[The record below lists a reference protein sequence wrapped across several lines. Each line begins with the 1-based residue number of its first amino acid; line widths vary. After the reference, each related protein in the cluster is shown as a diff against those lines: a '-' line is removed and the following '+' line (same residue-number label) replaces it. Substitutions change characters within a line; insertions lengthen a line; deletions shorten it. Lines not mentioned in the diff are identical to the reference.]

1 MKKEVAL
8 SELANLNGGK
18 MFGYESK
25 QGPCINGS
33 RRVTNTL
40 TVFWI
45 PITQEVDMPC

>member
-8 SELANLNGGK
+8 NELAKLEGGK

-25 QGPCINGS
+25 CSGCLNGNRYCS
-33 RRVTNTL
+33 NTL

-45 PITQEVDMPC
+45 PITQDIVLPC